1 MWESILNYING
12 KKTYIVAA
20 LTGVAIVVQ
29 AFGIVIPEVVWQM
42 LAVLGLGAIRK
53 MKAAIEAGEKYIQVN
68 QKSGM
73 FKDIDKGTQIK
84 LLRHYSKRF
93 FHYN

>member
-1 MWESILNYING
+1 MQILATLKVIEEGIKYCNALL
-12 KKTYIVAA
+12 KTA
-20 LTGVAIVVQ
+20 
-29 AFGIVIPEVVWQM
+29 P
-42 LAVLGLGAIRK
+42 IRK